1 MSTNDYVLNLRFVKH
16 LGSGQFGSVEKGLCF
31 NRGQKVRV
39 ALKILKQ
46 DASGQD
52 RVKFLQEAVIMTQ
65 LNHNNVIKLLGTV
78 LDQNPVSI
86 VCQFPL
92 TRHRT

>member
-1 MSTNDYVLNLRFVKH
+1 M
-16 LGSGQFGSVEKGLCF
+16 EEGLWF
-31 NRGQKVRV
+31 NGTHEVRV
-39 ALKILKQ
+39 ALKTLKQ
-46 DASGQD
+46 DASAQD

-65 LNHNNVIKLLGTV
+65 LNHNNVIKLLGMV